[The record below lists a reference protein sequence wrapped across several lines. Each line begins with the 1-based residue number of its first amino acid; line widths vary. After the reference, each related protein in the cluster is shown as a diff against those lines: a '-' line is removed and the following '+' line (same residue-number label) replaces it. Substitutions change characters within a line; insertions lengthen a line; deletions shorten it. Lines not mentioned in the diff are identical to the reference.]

1 MEFAKE
7 WSKETPYLIEVGE
20 CEREYENVGHDVYR
34 LGIKAQPSSWKT
46 LGYAKSKLVGSYMA
60 RKDDKEDKLTIV
72 RATLFKGA
80 KALYDEI
87 ADPFKEKC
95 EALLQNARNG
105 LMNFHDR
112 VGRYYSDEGKK
123 ALQEAIREVCRKATD
138 FEQATVRQVFEEI
151 MGDEEATSLFW
162 KALNDDARRY

>member
-7 WSKETPYLIEVGE
+7 WSKETPCLIEAGE
-20 CEREYENVGHDVYR
+20 CEREYRNVGHDVYR
-34 LGIKAQPSSWKT
+34 LGIKSKPSSWKT
-46 LGYAKSKLVGSYMA
+46 LGYAKSKTVGAYMA
-60 RKDDKEDKLTIV
+60 IKDDKENHRILIRVTHLKN
-72 RATLFKGA
+72 G

-87 ADPFKEKC
+87 VDPFKEKC

-112 VGRYYSDEGKK
+112 VGRYYSDEGKE

-138 FEQATVRQVFEEI
+138 YEDATVRQVLEEI
-151 MGDEEATSLFW
+151 RGDEGATSLFW
-162 KALNDDARRY
+162 KALNDDASRR